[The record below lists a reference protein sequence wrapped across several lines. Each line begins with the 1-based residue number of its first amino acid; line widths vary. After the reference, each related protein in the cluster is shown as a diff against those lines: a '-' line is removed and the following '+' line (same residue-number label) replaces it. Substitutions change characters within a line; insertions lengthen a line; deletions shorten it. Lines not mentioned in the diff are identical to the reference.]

1 MHELITNISLNTS
14 YRLQTVKLE
23 VNQVLQLEFSLLCQ
37 HQ

>member
-1 MHELITNISLNTS
+1 MQQLITNISLNMN

-23 VNQVLQLEFSLLCQ
+23 VDQILEFSLLCQ